1 MSNPYISRFKKH
13 FPAYV
18 YTNIAA
24 CLKMNQGIGATIL
37 ICCAIDT
44 LASYASANPSVRN
57 NKARFIDFVSKY
69 FPTNYDPEQ
78 FYKFVRCGLVHSFN
92 MENQYYL
99 LCSNKSSA
107 QELHLTKPKG
117 YHRKI
122 VNPYSL
128 FRHLKRAH
136 KKFVEDLENDINL
149 KKVFPSVY
157 SKKPICKQSV
167 KPRTLLKR
175 LNKLKT

>member
-92 MENQYYL
+92 MENQYY
-99 LCSNKSSA
+99 
-107 QELHLTKPKG
+107 
-117 YHRKI
+117 
-122 VNPYSL
+122 
-128 FRHLKRAH
+128 
-136 KKFVEDLENDINL
+136 
-149 KKVFPSVY
+149 
-157 SKKPICKQSV
+157 
-167 KPRTLLKR
+167 
-175 LNKLKT
+175 